1 MTIIFIISR
10 FSLLLLVPVL
20 FCGGFYYGF
29 STARNVFVHHTVT
42 RENIPAANLFASVG
56 RAVKETLHTET
67 QQERLARIMAEN
79 VENYGTDIPQK
90 EVI

>member
-10 FSLLLLVPVL
+10 FSLLLLGPVL

-29 STARNVFVHHTVT
+29 TTARNVFVHHTVT
-42 RENIPAANLFASVG
+42 TENIPTANLFASV
-56 RAVKETLHTET
+56 KEKIHRET
-67 QQERLARIMAEN
+67 DEERLSRILAEN